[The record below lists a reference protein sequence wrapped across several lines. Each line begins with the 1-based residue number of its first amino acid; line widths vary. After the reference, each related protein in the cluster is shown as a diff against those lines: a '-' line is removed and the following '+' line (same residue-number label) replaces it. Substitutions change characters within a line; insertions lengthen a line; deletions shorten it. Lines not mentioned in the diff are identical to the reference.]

1 MQDGA
6 PPHTARD
13 TITLLKPIFR
23 RRLVALGTDVEWAPH
38 SPDLNPLD
46 FWFWGAAKEAVYKFR
61 PDNLNQLKQSVVNYI
76 AWIPPVTFTKVR
88 DNFKIRITACLKRQG
103 AHIENINYHK
113 IV

>member
-13 TITLLKPIFR
+13 TITLLKTIFR

-46 FWFWGAAKEAVYKFR
+46 FWFWGAAKEAVYVKCGPAR
-61 PDNLNQLKQSVVNYI
+61 NNLEVTILVKLKNAVSNM
-76 AWIPPVTFTKVR
+76 
-88 DNFKIRITACLKRQG
+88 
-103 AHIENINYHK
+103 
-113 IV
+113 